1 MYCVLTVGSIK
12 MMGVWFSVL
21 SALGGSFVLI
31 KVAESRDFVH
41 CLEQRGGHIS
51 EVGNTLYDQSVCP
64 LYKGSTKVVCFS
76 ECTLW
81 EV

>member
-1 MYCVLTVGSIK
+1 
-12 MMGVWFSVL
+12 MMGVWFSLL
-21 SALGGSFVLI
+21 SALRGSFVLI

-41 CLEQRGGHIS
+41 CLEQEVAIS
-51 EVGNTLYDQSVCP
+51 QRLVIHYTINRPILVCP
-64 LYKGSTKVVCFS
+64 LNKGSTKVVCFS